1 MSTTYAQRQTTAQ
14 KKDAPSAFSVFDAS
28 SQSESLQR
36 KADLLNSIVQCAG
49 GHGRRGN
56 ARRRQNQAQQ
66 QNLALP
72 QAAPPQAAPPQAA
85 PLPPQPHFDATSQI
99 QFLSGAQQQRIL
111 GNPTQGFL
119 KSYGCF
125 HIGKKTRSGK
135 PMWTYNQQTG
145 EIHLLGIYN
154 HADDYGISYDKE
166 KGTGDGPNRFG

>member
-1 MSTTYAQRQTTAQ
+1 MNTTYAQRQTPAQ
-14 KKDAPSAFSVFDAS
+14 KKDAPSAASVLDNS

-36 KADLLNSIVQCAG
+36 KADLLNSIVQCAR

-72 QAAPPQAAPPQAA
+72 QAAPPQAAP
-85 PLPPQPHFDATSQI
+85 LPPQPRFDATSQI
-99 QFLSGAQQQRIL
+99 QFLSGAQQRRIL

-119 KSYGCF
+119 RRYGCF
-125 HIGKKTRSGK
+125 HIGNTTRSGK

-145 EIHLLGIYN
+145 VIHLLGIYN

-166 KGTGDGPNRFG
+166 KGTGDGPKHFG

>member
-14 KKDAPSAFSVFDAS
+14 KKDAPSASSVLDAS
-28 SQSESLQR
+28 SQSKYLQR
-36 KADLLNSIVQCAG
+36 KADLLNSIVQCAR

-72 QAAPPQAAPPQAA
+72 QAAPPQAAP
-85 PLPPQPHFDATSQI
+85 LPPQPHFDATSQI
-99 QFLSGAQQQRIL
+99 QFLSGAQQRRIL

-119 KSYGCF
+119 RRYGCF
-125 HIGKKTRSGK
+125 HIGNTTRSGK

-145 EIHLLGIYN
+145 VIHLLGIYN